1 MFTPLSDLVVLD
13 LSRYLPGPFLTRV
26 LADLGATVIK
36 VEPPAGDPVRWM
48 PPFRDGVSAMFA
60 TLNAGKRSLVL
71 DLRKPEAVAVALAL
85 VDRSDVVVESF
96 RPGVLDRL
104 GLGPAALL
112 QRKPSLIIASL
123 SGYGQTSSKRGDA
136 GHDLNYVA
144 RAGLL
149 AGQGPADGPPAQ
161 PALQVADLAGGA
173 WPAAVGVLAALR
185 ERDRTGVGRH
195 LDLSLTRGALAMAS
209 FQLAVADAGPPEPR
223 GGGML
228 SGGLPCYRV
237 YAAADGWLAVGA
249 LEPHFFAALCAA
261 VGRPELAAYG
271 LTPGP
276 DGERVAAELGAVL
289 RTRTR
294 AEWQAA
300 LAGLDTCCEPV
311 ATLAEALADPDLAP
325 AFGRADGHLV
335 VRPDLGALAD
345 APPPGPVPGF
355 GSDADA
361 VLRDLGVEA
370 SLVHAARSAGAL
382 VSP

>member
-1 MFTPLSDLVVLD
+1 
-13 LSRYLPGPFLTRV
+13 
-26 LADLGATVIK
+26 
-36 VEPPAGDPVRWM
+36 
-48 PPFRDGVSAMFA
+48 
-60 TLNAGKRSLVL
+60 
-71 DLRKPEAVAVALAL
+71 
-85 VDRSDVVVESF
+85 
-96 RPGVLDRL
+96 
-104 GLGPAALL
+104 
-112 QRKPSLIIASL
+112 
-123 SGYGQTSSKRGDA
+123 
-136 GHDLNYVA
+136 
-144 RAGLL
+144 
-149 AGQGPADGPPAQ
+149 
-161 PALQVADLAGGA
+161 
-173 WPAAVGVLAALR
+173 
-185 ERDRTGVGRH
+185 
-195 LDLSLTRGALAMAS
+195 MAS
-209 FQLAVADAGPPEPR
+209 IQLAVADAGPPEPR

-370 SLVHAARSAGAL
+370 SLVHAARTAGAL